1 MSINR
6 SHHGTRSAGLKG
18 RAKLSAVAA
27 ACLVAAAFGTASQS
41 AAADPIRIFL
51 PTSPIAWGFYLADK
65 KGYFKAEGVDA
76 TVRVFSSG
84 AEGGQAFQALGAE
97 MLEAGDMPALLF
109 VNRTSSTTT
118 LIGQVAQSSKG
129 MQLIGPTSI
138 KGPAD
143 LKGKKIATNLGST
156 TEYYLT
162 KYLKENGL
170 EGQVT
175 VVNLDPGSQV
185 PALIRGDVD
194 AIMSFLEVGVRALS
208 SNRYHL
214 IGAWGSSL
222 MLAASRKVV
231 AEQPAAIEAILRALK
246 RSAADVKADQKAAL
260 GVVSG
265 SYGLT
270 DAAYQGYLSYGGIDL
285 TPQYSAET
293 HAFLQDISTFLVQ
306 QKKLPQPFDFCRNL
320 DLRFLS
326 KVSPQAVSG
335 KPKC

>member
-1 MSINR
+1 MSKR
-6 SHHGTRSAGLKG
+6 ELKEGLG
-18 RAKLSAVAA
+18 AIAA
-27 ACLVAAAFGTASQS
+27 ACVVVAALSTTAPQP
-41 AAADPIRIFL
+41 ALAADPIRIFL

-76 TVRVFSSG
+76 RIRVFSSG
-84 AEGGQAFQALGAE
+84 AEGAQAFQALGAE

-109 VNRTSSTTT
+109 VNRTASTTT
-118 LIGQVAQSSKG
+118 LVGQVAQSSKG
-129 MQLIGPTSI
+129 IQLIGPTSI

-162 KYLKENGL
+162 KYLKAHGL

-175 VVNLDPGSQV
+175 VINLDPGSQV

-208 SNRYHL
+208 SSRYHL
-214 IGAWGSSL
+214 IEGQGSSL
-222 MLAASRKVV
+222 MLAASRKL
-231 AEQPAAIEAILRALK
+231 AADQPAALEAVLRALK
-246 RSAADVKADQKAAL
+246 RSAADVKADPKAAL
-260 GVVSG
+260 AVVSG
-265 SYGLT
+265 SYGLV

-293 HAFLQDISTFLVQ
+293 HAFLQDISAFLVE

-326 KVSPQAVSG
+326 KVSPQAVTG
-335 KPKC
+335 APKCAP

>member
-1 MSINR
+1 LAP
-6 SHHGTRSAGLKG
+6 TP
-18 RAKLSAVAA
+18 AA
-27 ACLVAAAFGTASQS
+27 T
-41 AAADPIRIFL
+41 DPVRIFL

-109 VNRTSSTTT
+109 VNRMSSSTT
-118 LIGQVAQSSKG
+118 LVGQVAQSSKG
-129 MQLIGPTSI
+129 MQLIGPTTI

-175 VVNLDPGSQV
+175 VINLDPGSQV

-222 MLAASRKVV
+222 MLASSRKFA
-231 AEQPAAIEAILRALK
+231 AEQPSAIEGILRALK

-260 GVVSG
+260 AVVSG

-293 HAFLQDISTFLVQ
+293 HAFLKDISSFLVQ

-320 DLRFLS
+320 DLRYLA
-326 KVSPQAVSG
+326 KVSPQEVG
-335 KPKC
+335 GTPKCP